1 MIDKAV
7 IVLPQPD
14 SPTMPERL
22 AGLDLE
28 GDSVDGMHDTLAQ
41 PDLGAQVADIK

>member
-14 SPTMPERL
+14 SPTMPSVSPGSTLERH
-22 AGLDLE
+22 
-28 GDSVDGMHDTLAQ
+28 SVDGMHDALAQ
-41 PDLGAQVADIK
+41 PDLGAQVVDLK